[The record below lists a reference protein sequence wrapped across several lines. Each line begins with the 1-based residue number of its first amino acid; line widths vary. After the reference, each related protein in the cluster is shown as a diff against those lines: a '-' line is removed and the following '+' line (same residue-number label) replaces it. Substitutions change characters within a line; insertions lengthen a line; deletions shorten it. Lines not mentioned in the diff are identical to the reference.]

1 MKTYNKAQA
10 QFINNFIASFGTLS
24 KLKASDAKGVGMT
37 KEELAKAIAQVRQI
51 QKERGNLAYS
61 KKTTPSLE
69 LQLRKRLCETLTKRL
84 VSGFSYR
91 QPASNWVNVDNSVW
105 VSLSLTEKIRTGF
118 DAVTGRAITEVIK
131 TVSRLEVGET
141 VIRHDKHWN
150 WKANQT
156 SHNLILNPID
166 DFTTVGGLLT
176 IFRKA
181 DRNLPAV
188 PCKWYEQSRGFEVK
202 EVRGFLVGDYHVEAE
217 SAEKALEL
225 VARRRKV
232 QVNALAKRKALEE
245 KADDLKLTANLVNK
259 KFGFCM
265 AGIRSFCE
273 VNGIDPKASYT
284 LKDLRNIVV
293 NNRNINCG
301 VYESYLKRLGISL
314 NCK

>member
-1 MKTYNKAQA
+1 MKNQITTAQILKALE
-10 QFINNFIASFGTLS
+10 LS
-24 KLKASDAKGVGMT
+24 KTILYGGVSKFIQMAKAEDAKAVGMT
-37 KEELAKAIAQVRQI
+37 KKDLGTLAFEMKLKRDLRVKASIPALGKALIASI
-51 QKERGNLAYS
+51 D
-61 KKTTPSLE
+61 KKLTT
-69 LQLRKRLCETLTKRL
+69 RLKA
-84 VSGFSYR
+84 GFSYR
-91 QPASNWVNVDNSVW
+91 QPSSDW
-105 VSLSLTEKIRTGF
+105 VSVSNIIRVVSTKGSVSIFGVSQSVVYHEK
-118 DAVTGRAITEVIK
+118 
-131 TVSRLEVGET
+131 
-141 VIRHDKHWN
+141 HN
-150 WKANQT
+150 WKANET
-156 SHNLILNPID
+156 RHTLYLNPLD
-166 DFTTVGGLLT
+166 NFTTVGGLVT

-181 DRNLPAV
+181 DKSLPAI

-259 KFGFCM
+259 EFGFCM
-265 AGIRSFCE
+265 AGIRNFCE

-293 NNRNINCG
+293 NNRGANCG
-301 VYESYLKRLGISL
+301 IYESYLKRLGISL